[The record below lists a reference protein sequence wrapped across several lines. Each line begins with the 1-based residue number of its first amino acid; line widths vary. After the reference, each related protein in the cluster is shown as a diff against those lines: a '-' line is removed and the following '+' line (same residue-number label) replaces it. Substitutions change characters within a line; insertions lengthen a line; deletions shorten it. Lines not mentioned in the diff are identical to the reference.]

1 MIRRSTLLRYARSLA
16 EVAFSDGVAPQ
27 VVAAYAQLGAIAA
40 GVPDFLPI
48 LKNPVIP
55 ARNKLEILASLGKTF
70 GWHPYFNDY
79 LKVLAANHRLAHVL
93 DIHPL
98 FEEEVDRLD
107 QVVKARAWTARP
119 LPSEAAARLSD
130 ALGRALSRRVQVSSA
145 VDESLIGGLRVEV
158 AGVVYDGSVKRQ
170 VERLAERLAGKS

>member
-16 EVAFSDGVAPQ
+16 EVAYADGVGPQ
-27 VVAAYAQLGAIAA
+27 VIAAYAQLGAITAE
-40 GVPDFLPI
+40 VPDFLPI

-55 ARNKLEILASLGKTF
+55 ARNKLEILASLGKTL
-70 GWHPYFNDY
+70 GWPPYFNDY
-79 LKVLAANHRLAHVL
+79 LKVLGANHRLAHVM

-107 QVVKARAWTARP
+107 RVVEARAWTARP
-119 LPSEAAARLSD
+119 LAPEAASRLSD
-130 ALGRALSRRVQVSSA
+130 ALGRVLSRRVRVSAS
-145 VDESLIGGLRVEV
+145 VDASLIGGLRVEV
-158 AGVVYDGSVKRQ
+158 AGIVYDGSVKRQ